1 MVVVSGL
8 EAEEIIYISR
18 DSSCMKTTGIKCSGM
33 WPGRGYLNSL

>member
-18 DSSCMKTTGIKCSGM
+18 DSSCMQTTGVMCSGE
-33 WPGRGYLNSL
+33 WPGHGYLNSL